1 MAEARCPDALVAHS
15 PESERRSL
23 LRDDHPAEV
32 WMQGQRIEEQGVV
45 LAVCAWMNQNA
56 VGKMQA
62 AQ

>member
-1 MAEARCPDALVAHS
+1 
-15 PESERRSL
+15 
-23 LRDDHPAEV
+23 
-32 WMQGQRIEEQGVV
+32 MQGQRIEEQGVV